1 MAGFESGIKIVLL
14 SGLKMNCMAYKV
26 TFVING
32 RDATLDEEFT
42 HERDA
47 REAAAGIEQEGYP
60 TEVVDTT
67 PL

>member
-1 MAGFESGIKIVLL
+1 MV
-14 SGLKMNCMAYKV
+14 YKV

-47 REAAAGIEQEGYP
+47 KEAAAGIEQDGHP